1 MKITSLTIQ
10 AFRGFNEK
18 ETFNFQNAD
27 MIVIYGP
34 NGHGKSSLY
43 DAIEWGLTG
52 GIRRFDDPTPERKRT
67 RFIRNLHT
75 NPVHKTFVKIGVTL
89 ADGSCYFI
97 ERECTA
103 SIQDRTDYGKHELRL
118 FDENNQ
124 LYLKG
129 EDAENRLK
137 KWLIHQEWLHK
148 IDSPTTMLGLTHI
161 LSQEKISEF
170 LRGMQ
175 ERDRYDAISTI
186 FGTDYLDKYREGFRI
201 TRNTLNNEL
210 EKLIVQINGKI
221 PYQKKLEDEIKILN
235 AKESNDL
242 GIEFDKEVKNYLD
255 HYPELKPS
263 KDDLGEILK
272 SIINNQNK
280 IVVKK
285 RKFEKENQILID
297 IKESIPKIL
306 INLKEYDACLEEE
319 KLLISFKK
327 SALSKLKL
335 DQLISKE
342 KVIKNERDEINSF
355 KDKKKDIQ
363 LRLENLLIK
372 KESLISAV
380 NLFNISLT
388 KGLWKNN
395 LNFLSEI
402 RNKINE
408 EEYNI
413 INVIYIKMIAE
424 FKMIEDRNVRS
435 QEYRVQLK
443 SLESSLEVIKETN
456 EIYNDFLSSVNKYIT
471 IMSEE
476 NINACPTCGTIG
488 VKKADILDNI
498 QTQQLQVNEKLPEL
512 EKLVLQTLHKIKKL
526 EKDKED
532 SILKIEDLERS
543 IREILN
549 KFQKEVQLIDIKIST
564 EQKHQETMQQKI
576 DSLSLNLNQFED
588 ECRLLGIKIE
598 QELDFLLEEKKLETI
613 KELEKI
619 HTQRK
624 MNLEKS
630 VQLGELKYEDYD
642 ISCIEDYERELQ
654 NVSKLQ
660 EKEIKDFKQ
669 LVQSID
675 LIESDIEKL
684 DLDII
689 STKVEAELL
698 KMRAKLDALEK
709 LEMMNINLQNMIE
722 LNSEK
727 MRLIKLQ
734 EELVLIKSE
743 IADLKN
749 KEEEMNNDMTYL
761 LELMNKSNEALSS
774 LNEKMFINLK
784 ETIQTIFAQI
794 NSHPIFTKLDLEFDK
809 YRNNNC
815 LTIKVSQEN
824 QDTLKAN
831 APYVFSSAQ
840 VNSIALSLFLAMA
853 LKQKWSPLQLIG
865 IDDPI
870 QSMDEVNIISFIDL
884 MRLFIKKYGKQII
897 ISTHDESFYKLIIK
911 KFRYFNLTTIKYK
924 DYGYNGPTMDVSK
937 IGFESENYENAKEK
951 LKLLDTKW
959 EN

>member
-1 MKITSLTIQ
+1 MKITSLAIQ
-10 AFRGFNEK
+10 AFRGFNDK
-18 ETFNFQNAD
+18 ETFKFQNAD
-27 MIVIYGP
+27 VIVIYGP

-43 DAIEWGLTG
+43 DALEWGLTG
-52 GIRRFDDPTPERKRT
+52 GIRRFDEQTPERKRT

-75 NPVHKTFVKIGVTL
+75 NPAQKTLVKIGVTL
-89 ADGSCYFI
+89 VDGSCYFV

-103 SIQDRTDYGKHELRL
+103 STQDRTDYGKYELRL

-129 EDAENRLK
+129 EDAEIKLK
-137 KWLIHQEWLHK
+137 KWLIHKDWLHK

-186 FGTDYLDKYREGFRI
+186 FGTDYLDKYREGFRV
-201 TRNTLNNEL
+201 TKNTLNNEL
-210 EKLIVQINGKI
+210 EKLKVKINEKK
-221 PYQKKLEDEIKILN
+221 PYQKKLEDEIKLLN

-242 GIEFDKEVKNYLD
+242 ELEFDKELKNYLSI
-255 HYPELKPS
+255 YPELPPP
-263 KDDLGEILK
+263 KDDLGDILK

-280 IVVKK
+280 IMAEK
-285 RKFEKENQILID
+285 RRLEKENQILKD
-297 IKESIPKIL
+297 IKESLPNIL
-306 INLKEYDACLEEE
+306 INLKEYDACIEEDR
-319 KLLISFKK
+319 LLISFKK

-342 KVIKNERDEINSF
+342 KEIKNERDEIKSF

-363 LRLENLLIK
+363 LKLETLLTNKGI
-372 KESLISAV
+372 LISV
-380 NLFNISLT
+380 INSLNISLN
-388 KGLWKNN
+388 KGLWKEN
-395 LNFLSEI
+395 LDFLFEI
-402 RNKINE
+402 HNKIDK

-413 INVIYIKMIAE
+413 LNAIYLKMIAE
-424 FKMIEDRNVRS
+424 FKLIEDRNVKS
-435 QEYRVQLK
+435 QEYRAQLK
-443 SLESSLEVIKETN
+443 SLESSLKVIKETN

-471 IMSEE
+471 IMSEKD
-476 NINACPTCGTIG
+476 INTCPTCGTIG

-512 EKLVLQTLHKIKKL
+512 EKLVLQTRHKIKEF
-526 EKDKED
+526 EKEKED
-532 SILKIEDLERS
+532 SILKIEELERS
-543 IREILN
+543 IQEILS
-549 KFQKEVQLIDIKIST
+549 KFQKEVKLFDIKIST
-564 EQKHQETMQQKI
+564 EQKYQETIQQKI
-576 DSLSLNLNQFED
+576 DLLNLNLHQFED
-588 ECRLLGIKIE
+588 ECRLLGIKIGE
-598 QELDFLLEEKKLETI
+598 EIDFLLEEKKLKAIE
-613 KELEKI
+613 ELEKI
-619 HTQRK
+619 HIQRK
-624 MNLEKS
+624 ANLEKS
-630 VQLGELKYEDYD
+630 EQLGKLKYKDYD

-654 NVSKLQ
+654 NLSKLQ
-660 EKEIKDFKQ
+660 EKEIKAFKQ
-669 LVQSID
+669 LVQSSD
-675 LIESDIEKL
+675 LIDFDKDTLE
-684 DLDII
+684 LDII

-698 KMRAKLDALEK
+698 KKRAELDGIEE

-734 EELVLIKSE
+734 KELALVKSE
-743 IADLKN
+743 IAELID
-749 KEEEMNNDMTYL
+749 KEEEMNNDMKYL

-774 LNEKMFINLK
+774 LNNKMFINLQ

-794 NSHPIFTKLDLEFDK
+794 NSHPIFTKLNLEFDK

-824 QDTLKAN
+824 QDNLKAN

-840 VNSIALSLFLAMA
+840 VNSIALSLFLAMS

-865 IDDPI
+865 MDDPI

-884 MRLFIKKYGKQII
+884 MRLFITKYGKQII

-924 DYGYNGPTMDVSK
+924 DYGYNGPTLDVSK
-937 IGFESENYENAKEK
+937 ICFESKNYQSAKDK
-951 LKLLDTKW
+951 LKLLDTK
-959 EN
+959 

>member
-10 AFRGFNEK
+10 AFRGFSDK

-52 GIRRFDDPTPERKRT
+52 GIRRFDEPTPERKRT

-75 NPVHKTFVKIGVTL
+75 NSVQKTFVKIGVTL
-89 ADGSCYFI
+89 VDGSCYFV

-103 SIQDRTDYGKHELRL
+103 STRDRTDYGKYELRL
-118 FDENNQ
+118 FDGNNQ
-124 LYLKG
+124 LYLEG

-137 KWLIHQEWLHK
+137 KWLIHQDWLHK
-148 IDSPTTMLGLTHI
+148 IDSPTKMLGLTHI

-175 ERDRYDAISTI
+175 ERDRYDSISTI
-186 FGTDYLDKYREGFRI
+186 FGTDYLDKYREGFRVA
-201 TRNTLNNEL
+201 RNTLNSEL
-210 EKLIVQINGKI
+210 EKLKVKINEKK
-221 PYQKKLEDEIKILN
+221 PYQKRLEDEIKVLN
-235 AKESNDL
+235 AKESHDL
-242 GIEFDKEVKNYLD
+242 EVEFEKELKNYLRL
-255 HYPELKPS
+255 YPELKTS
-263 KDDLGEILK
+263 KGDLGEILK
-272 SIINNQNK
+272 AIINNQSK
-280 IVVKK
+280 IVVEK
-285 RKFEKENQILID
+285 RRFEKENQILKD
-297 IKESIPKIL
+297 IKESLPKVL
-306 INLKEYDACLEEE
+306 INLKEYDACIEEE
-319 KLLISFKK
+319 RLLISFKK
-327 SALSKLKL
+327 CALSKLKL

-342 KVIKNERDEINSF
+342 KTIKNERDEINSF

-363 LRLENLLIK
+363 LNLEILLTK
-372 KESLISAV
+372 KGILISAV
-380 NLFNISLT
+380 NLLNISLT
-388 KGLWKNN
+388 KGLWKEN
-395 LNFLSEI
+395 LDFLLEI
-402 RNKINE
+402 RNKIDE

-413 INVIYIKMIAE
+413 LNAIYIKMIAE
-424 FKMIEDRNVRS
+424 FKMIEDRNVKN

-456 EIYNDFLSSVNKYIT
+456 EIYNDFLSSANKYIT
-471 IMSEE
+471 IMYEE
-476 NINACPTCGTIG
+476 DINTCPTCGTIG
-488 VKKADILDNI
+488 VKKTDILDNI
-498 QTQQLQVNEKLPEL
+498 QTQQLQVNKKLPEL
-512 EKLVLQTLHKIKKL
+512 EKLVLQTRQKIKEI
-526 EKDKED
+526 EKEKEG
-532 SILKIEDLERS
+532 SILKIEELERS
-543 IREILN
+543 IQEILN
-549 KFQKEVQLIDIKIST
+549 KFQKEVELFDIKIST
-564 EQKHQETMQQKI
+564 EQKHQETVQQKI
-576 DSLSLNLNQFED
+576 DSLNLNLNQFED
-588 ECRLLGIKIE
+588 ECRILGIKIE
-598 QELDFLLEEKKLETI
+598 KEIDFLLEEKKLKEI
-613 KELEKI
+613 EELEKI

-630 VQLGELKYEDYD
+630 KQLRKLKYKDYD

-660 EKEIKDFKQ
+660 EKEINVFKQ
-669 LVQSID
+669 LVQTSGLID
-675 LIESDIEKL
+675 FDKEKL
-684 DLDII
+684 ELDII

-698 KMRAKLDALEK
+698 KKQAKLDSVEE

-734 EELVLIKSE
+734 EELALIKSE
-743 IADLKN
+743 ITELVN
-749 KEEEMNNDMTYL
+749 KEEEMKNDMTYL

-824 QDTLKAN
+824 QDNLKAN

-840 VNSIALSLFLAMA
+840 VNSIALSLFLAMS

-870 QSMDEVNIISFIDL
+870 QSMDEVNIISLIDL

-897 ISTHDESFYKLIIK
+897 ISTHDENFYKLIIK

-924 DYGYNGPTMDVSK
+924 DYGYNGPTLDISK
-937 IGFESENYENAKEK
+937 IGFESENYEKAKEK
-951 LKLLDTKW
+951 LKLLDNKW

>member
-52 GIRRFDDPTPERKRT
+52 GIRRFDEPTPERKRT

-75 NPVHKTFVKIGVTL
+75 NPAQKTFVKIGVTL
-89 ADGSCYFI
+89 VDGSCYFV

-103 SIQDRTDYGKHELRL
+103 STQDRTDYGKYELRL

-137 KWLIHQEWLHK
+137 KWLIHQDWLHK
-148 IDSPTTMLGLTHI
+148 IDSPTTMLSLTHI

-210 EKLIVQINGKI
+210 EKLKVKINEKNL
-221 PYQKKLEDEIKILN
+221 YQKKLEDEIKILN

-242 GIEFDKEVKNYLD
+242 EVEFDKELKNYFSL
-255 HYPELKPS
+255 YPELKTS

-280 IVVKK
+280 IVAEK
-285 RKFEKENQILID
+285 RRFEKENQILKD
-297 IKESIPKIL
+297 IKESLPKIL
-306 INLKEYDACLEEE
+306 INLKEYDACIEEE
-319 KLLISFKK
+319 RLLISFKK

-342 KVIKNERDEINSF
+342 KAIKNERDEINSF
-355 KDKKKDIQ
+355 KDKKKNIQ
-363 LRLENLLIK
+363 LKLETLLTK
-372 KESLISAV
+372 KGNLISAV
-380 NLFNISLT
+380 NLLNISLT
-388 KGLWKNN
+388 KGLWKEN
-395 LNFLSEI
+395 LDFLLGI
-402 RNKINE
+402 RNKIDE

-413 INVIYIKMIAE
+413 LNDIYIKMIAE
-424 FKMIEDRNVRS
+424 FKMVEDRNVKI

-476 NINACPTCGTIG
+476 DINTCPTCGTIG

-512 EKLVLQTLHKIKKL
+512 EKLVLQTRHKIKDF
-526 EKDKED
+526 EKEKED
-532 SILKIEDLERS
+532 SILKIGELERS
-543 IREILN
+543 IQKILN
-549 KFQKEVQLIDIKIST
+549 KFQKVVKLFDIKIST

-576 DSLSLNLNQFED
+576 DSLNLNLNQFED

-598 QELDFLLEEKKLETI
+598 EEIDFLLEEKKLKAIE
-613 KELEKI
+613 ELDEI

-630 VQLGELKYEDYD
+630 EQLGKLKYKDYD

-660 EKEIKDFKQ
+660 EKEIKVFKQ
-669 LVQSID
+669 LVQSSD
-675 LIESDIEKL
+675 LIDFDKEKL
-684 DLDII
+684 ELDII

-698 KMRAKLDALEK
+698 KKQAKLDGIEE

-727 MRLIKLQ
+727 KRLIKLQ
-734 EELVLIKSE
+734 EELALIKSE
-743 IADLKN
+743 IAELVS

-774 LNEKMFINLK
+774 LNEKMFINLQ

-824 QDTLKAN
+824 QDNLKAN

-840 VNSIALSLFLAMA
+840 VNSIALSLFLAMS

-924 DYGYNGPTMDVSK
+924 DYGYDGPTLDVSK
-937 IGFESENYENAKEK
+937 IGFESENYEKAKEK